1 MGVLSVN
8 VMKSI
13 PSFVYLIG
21 KRTVYLSFE
30 HIIENIIYTVNIYK
44 LKNSKDFLKV
54 SILVVDSEQKQG
66 YYFYI

>member
-1 MGVLSVN
+1 M
-8 VMKSI
+8 
-13 PSFVYLIG
+13 YLIG
-21 KRTVYLSFE
+21 KKTVYLSFE